1 LVSDDRAG
9 CLVEAQQLPANGLVT
24 RAAATDLPG
33 AHDGVFLFREANSV
47 DFDQSGKAI
56 VLKFQ
61 NVP

>member
-1 LVSDDRAG
+1 VSDDRAG
-9 CLVEAQQLPANGLVT
+9 CLVKAKQLPANGLVT
-24 RAAATDLPG
+24 RAAATNLPD